1 MLYVGKNGRVEFWQI
16 AVDKANSEEYFD
28 ESDDCSTDP
37 VPTDYCGFVRP
48 LMRTGSHMGLA

>member
-1 MLYVGKNGRVEFWQI
+1 MLITVIFWTLYVGKNGRVEFWQI

-37 VPTDYCGFVRP
+37 VPY
-48 LMRTGSHMGLA
+48 